1 MQYQG
6 FSKWPSV
13 WEIDMLQSL
22 EILNDSN
29 ILTLKQFFLKYESL
43 FQKTEVLFSSLAVLN
58 LKM

>member
-1 MQYQG
+1 
-6 FSKWPSV
+6 
-13 WEIDMLQSL
+13 MLQSL